1 MTTPADDGRSG
12 DRPGSRALNR
22 RALLP
27 VLVDM
32 TDAPPPGRRRPVA
45 GSRAVPRPGP
55 QGAACSGD
63 AFRVLY
69 RDHAGPLLAY
79 AERCIGDRR
88 AAEGALQETFL
99 RAWHELAR
107 LQADDRPPR
116 PWLHQVLHQILL
128 DRARAAR
135 DRQTRLIEDAFLGR
149 ETASGYDALL
159 DRHLLPRAL
168 EGLSPPHREVV
179 VDIYHR
185 DLPVTC
191 VAAARGVPVGTV
203 RSRLHHAL
211 NALRQQLTD
220 AMEAPGAIQ
229 PAAPTPRSTRHPTV
243 LDPPRGPH
251 ASTSCGGTS
260 R

>member
-1 MTTPADDGRSG
+1 MTVA
-12 DRPGSRALNR
+12 RPS
-22 RALLP
+22 
-27 VLVDM
+27 
-32 TDAPPPGRRRPVA
+32 GRRRPVT
-45 GSRAVPRPGP
+45 GSRAVPGPRPE
-55 QGAACSGD
+55 GAACSGD

-69 RDHAGPLLAY
+69 RDHAGALLDY

-99 RAWHELAR
+99 RAWRELPR

-116 PWLHQVLHQILL
+116 PWLHQVRRQILL
-128 DRARAAR
+128 DGARAAR
-135 DRQTRLIEDAFLGR
+135 DRQTRLIEDAFLDR

-168 EGLSPPHREVV
+168 ERLSPPHREVV
-179 VDIYHR
+179 VDIYDR

-220 AMEAPGAIQ
+220 AREAPGAI
-229 PAAPTPRSTRHPTV
+229 PPVVSTPRSTRHPTV
-243 LDPPRGPH
+243 PAPPRGPH
-251 ASTSCGGTS
+251 ASASCGGTS